1 LVLEGEEMKI
11 TINGIDYIII
21 DKKGKKPCPF
31 KEKK

>member
-1 LVLEGEEMKI
+1 MKI